1 MHSFIKGSFNVI
13 SWKQTMMS
21 CVEIVNSARERMA
34 RLNVPLDL
42 IHSMFFLYFHE
53 LLYVSNSA
61 SDFLAIK

>member
-13 SWKQTMMS
+13 SC